1 MSHTNGKKN
10 NKRNITATNML
21 AKNIDSILNRK
32 KQSNK
37 NKYIKKRGNNN
48 RKKIKSGI
56 RRNR

>member
-32 KQSNK
+32 NSRTRTN
-37 NKYIKKRGNNN
+37 I
-48 RKKIKSGI
+48 
-56 RRNR
+56 